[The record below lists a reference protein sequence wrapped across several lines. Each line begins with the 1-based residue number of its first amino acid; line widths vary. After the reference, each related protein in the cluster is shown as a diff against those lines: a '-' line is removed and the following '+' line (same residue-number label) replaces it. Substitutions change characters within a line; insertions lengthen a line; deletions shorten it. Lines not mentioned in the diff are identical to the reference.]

1 MLNVC
6 IVLLLGACE
15 EGDLMSHAISAAKKN
30 LILAKASQGKLS
42 HRSGGANS
50 IRPQ

>member
-1 MLNVC
+1 MSAC
-6 IVLLLGACE
+6 YSVLDACE

-30 LILAKASQGKLS
+30 LIPAKASQGKLS
-42 HRSGGANS
+42 HRSGETKS